1 MLVTFYHFH
10 ATILSKI
17 LTDAQLISE
26 AEPWFSAGASVNLEA
41 GEPDF
46 LFQFSEEKK
55 FEIKEILVPGGKP
68 RGSLDPP
75 LEWINEF
82 QSSISD

>member
-10 ATILSKI
+10 AAILSKI

-26 AEPWFSAGASVNLEA
+26 AEPWFSAGAGVNLEA

-46 LFQFSEEKK
+46 LFQFSEEKNLKLKK
-55 FEIKEILVPGGKP
+55 FWSLGESQGVP
-68 RGSLDPP
+68 
-75 LEWINEF
+75 
-82 QSSISD
+82 